1 MENLLQKPLRKQTF
15 SAHSSRKLTQSS
27 IPIQQGIPSK
37 SIYLFIVVYAVWGH
51 LQTMWIIFWV
61 FLTPPSPHVDY
72 RGFFANPPYK
82 PCGFFPTPPP
92 FVSKISKNILFHK
105 ILLKNVYRL

>member
-1 MENLLQKPLRKQTF
+1 MLELECARPLDAR
-15 SAHSSRKLTQSS
+15 ARS
-27 IPIQQGIPSK
+27 IPE
-37 SIYLFIVVYAVWGH
+37 LWGH

-82 PCGFFPTPPP
+82 PCGFFPTPP
-92 FVSKISKNILFHK
+92 FRFKNFKEYIIS
-105 ILLKNVYRL
+105 

>member
-1 MENLLQKPLRKQTF
+1 MFLHL
-15 SAHSSRKLTQSS
+15 
-27 IPIQQGIPSK
+27 
-37 SIYLFIVVYAVWGH
+37 VYALMEYFLEGIGTLRGH

-82 PCGFFPTPPP
+82 PCGFFPTPP
-92 FVSKISKNILFHK
+92 FRFKNFKEYIIS
-105 ILLKNVYRL
+105 